1 MHWWRRL
8 QGLQGVVLE
17 SFLKIKKNVLIIILN
32 KFLTLPNFIERKH
45 PRKGEKRK
53 QGARTEV
60 QASKQ
65 SNKGVPQGG
74 KGTTTNQTLQF
85 CYQRH
90 SNL

>member
-8 QGLQGVVLE
+8 QGVVLE
-17 SFLKIKKNVLIIILN
+17 SLFFLKQFVLSFLKNKI
-32 KFLTLPNFIERKH
+32 LTLQNFIERKH

-65 SNKGVPQGG
+65 SNKGMPQGG
-74 KGTTTNQTLQF
+74 KGTTKNQTLQF
-85 CYQRH
+85 C
-90 SNL
+90 